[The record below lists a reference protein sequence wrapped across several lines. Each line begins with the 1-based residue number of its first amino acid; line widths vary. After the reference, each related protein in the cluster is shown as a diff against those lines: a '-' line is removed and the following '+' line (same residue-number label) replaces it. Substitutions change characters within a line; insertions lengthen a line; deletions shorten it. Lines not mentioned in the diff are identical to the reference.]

1 MVGQNGRNGISHTLD
16 SKSITKTLERLSA
29 RIDQRFPEAGLARV
43 CEDLVLTSRSTADR
57 VRRLS
62 RPYIGLQFLIALILA
77 TLLCAL
83 AYVVGLLDW
92 RHLTFHPDLVNL
104 SEGLDSSFNLV
115 VLASGAVWFLMT
127 AERRLKRQRTM
138 RALFELRSFAHVID
152 MHQLTKD
159 PTVVLGGGKP
169 TPASPE
175 RRMSQFE
182 LSRYLDYCTEMLAL
196 VSKLAALYAGA
207 THDEAIVA
215 AVNEMEVLTSDLG
228 RKIWQKI
235 MILSQLDERMAAVK
249 A

>member
-1 MVGQNGRNGISHTLD
+1 MAGRNSGAAHRLD
-16 SKSITKTLERLSA
+16 SRAITITLERLSA
-29 RIDQRFPEAGLARV
+29 RIGQRFPNAGLARV
-43 CEDLVLTSRSTADR
+43 CEDLVETSRDTARR
-57 VRRLS
+57 VRNLA
-62 RPYIGLQFLIALILA
+62 RPYIGLQLLVALTLTA
-77 TLLCAL
+77 LLCAL
-83 AYVVGLLDW
+83 AYIVSLLDL
-92 RHLTFHPDLVNL
+92 RQLSLHPGLVDL

-127 AERRLKRQRTM
+127 TERRLKRRRTM
-138 RALFELRSFAHVID
+138 RALYELRSFAHVID

-159 PTVVLGGGKP
+159 PTVVLGGGAR
-169 TPASPE
+169 TPSSPE
-175 RRMSQFE
+175 RRMTQFE
-182 LSRYLDYCTEMLAL
+182 LSRYLDYCSEMLAL

-235 MILSQLDERMAAVK
+235 MILSQLDERAAAK